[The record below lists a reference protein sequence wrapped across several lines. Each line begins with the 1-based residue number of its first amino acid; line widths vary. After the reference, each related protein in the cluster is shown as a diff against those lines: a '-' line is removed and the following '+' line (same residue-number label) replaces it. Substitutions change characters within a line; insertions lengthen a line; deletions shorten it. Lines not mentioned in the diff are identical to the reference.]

1 MRKTFARSESFQ
13 SLPQSGASQKHPS
26 HVAAPQNVGR
36 RHVTVSYS
44 LVPFNHG
51 SETMQNRGIAV
62 FILLL
67 SFCSFSLSAKA
78 QSSKDIVGSW
88 SFLINET
95 TNADGTKVNTYGIKP
110 KGILMFDSGGH
121 FSLFIANPH
130 RPKFASGSRLQ
141 GTSEEYKGAVQG
153 SISYFGKYTIDE
165 TAKVINFELEASSFP
180 NWDGVVQKR
189 PFSIRVTKCGLPTRQ
204 APAAAVYSS
213 C

>member
-121 FSLFIANPH
+121 FSLFIANPD

-141 GTSEEYKGAVQG
+141 GHFRRIQRRRSRF
-153 SISYFGKYTIDE
+153 YF
-165 TAKVINFELEASSFP
+165 VL
-180 NWDGVVQKR
+180 
-189 PFSIRVTKCGLPTRQ
+189 RQ
-204 APAAAVYSS
+204 VHRR
-213 C
+213 